1 MPTQHARNADLTGRM
16 RAQGQK
22 AHADELAARDAEIT
36 TTAGAA
42 DRALETEV
50 VDYSSGGPVIL
61 DAKSEPVEV
70 SDEWRVI
77 RTNEDLE
84 DVTIGVGNLYT
95 FKAGQKTKVSAVV
108 ADHLEELGYIWH

>member
-16 RAQGQK
+16 RAAGQK
-22 AHADELAARDAEIT
+22 VHADELAAREAEIA

-42 DRALETEV
+42 DRALENEV
-50 VDYSSGGPVIL
+50 IDYSSGSPTVV
-61 DAKSEPVEV
+61 DAKNEPVEV
-70 SDEWRVI
+70 TAEWRII

-108 ADHLEELGYIWH
+108 ADHLEELGYVWH